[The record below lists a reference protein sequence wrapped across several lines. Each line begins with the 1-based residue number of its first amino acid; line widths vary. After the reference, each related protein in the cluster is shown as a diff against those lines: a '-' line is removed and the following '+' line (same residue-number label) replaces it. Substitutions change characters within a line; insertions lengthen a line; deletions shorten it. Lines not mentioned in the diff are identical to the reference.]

1 MTIAVVQDIAGAD
14 FETYQR
20 IMKELGDERPAGLV
34 THVAGA
40 TGEGMRIIDVW
51 ESDDAQQRFL
61 GERLLPARE
70 RVLGDLGVEPI
81 PPRVDVLDV
90 QHQW

>member
-1 MTIAVVQDIAGAD
+1 MTIAVVQDIPGAD

-20 IMKELGDERPAGLV
+20 IIKEVGDERPAGLV

-40 TGEGMRIIDVW
+40 TDTGMRIIDVW

-61 GERLLPARE
+61 TERLLPARQ
-70 RVLGDLGVEPI
+70 RVLDDLGVEPVMPQI
-81 PPRVDVLDV
+81 EVLDV
-90 QHQW
+90 RHQW

>member
-20 IMKELGDERPAGLV
+20 IMKEIGDTRPTGLV

-40 TGEGMRIIDVW
+40 TDTGMRIIDVW
-51 ESDDAQQRFL
+51 ESDEAQQHFL
-61 GERLLPARE
+61 SERLLPARQ
-70 RVLGDLGVEPI
+70 RVLDGMGVDPVT
-81 PPRVDVLDV
+81 PRIEVLDV

>member
-1 MTIAVVQDIAGAD
+1 MTIAVVQDITGAD

-20 IMKELGDERPAGLV
+20 IMKEVGDERPAGLV

-40 TGEGMRIIDVW
+40 TEGGMRIIDVW
-51 ESDDAQQRFL
+51 ESDEAQQRFL
-61 GERLLPARE
+61 GERLFPARQ
-70 RVLGDLGVEPI
+70 RVLDGLGVEPVA
-81 PPRVDVLDV
+81 PRIDVLDV

>member
-14 FETYQR
+14 YETYQR
-20 IMKELGDERPAGLV
+20 IMKEVGDERPAGLV

-40 TGEGMRIIDVW
+40 TDGGMRIIDVW
-51 ESDDAQQRFL
+51 ESNDAQQRFL
-61 GERLLPARE
+61 GERLLPARQ
-70 RVLGDLGVEPI
+70 RVLDGMGIEPVT
-81 PPRVDVLDV
+81 PRIDVLDV

>member
-20 IMKELGDERPAGLV
+20 IMKQVGDDRPAGLV

-40 TGEGMRIIDVW
+40 TEAGMRIIDVW
-51 ESDDAQQRFL
+51 ESADAQQRFL
-61 GERLLPARE
+61 TDRLLPARQH
-70 RVLGDLGVEPI
+70 VLDDMGVEPVA
-81 PPRVDVLDV
+81 PSMDVLDV

>member
-20 IMKELGDERPAGLV
+20 IIKEVGDERPAGLV

-40 TGEGMRIIDVW
+40 TDTGMRIIDVW

-61 GERLLPARE
+61 SERLLPARQ
-70 RVLGDLGVEPI
+70 RVLDGMGVQPV
-81 PPRVDVLDV
+81 PPRIEVLDV